1 VKRWRGVAALFG
13 LAAALAACQVLV
25 GVSDEEG
32 APRPT
37 GTGTTPGADLCPH
50 EAPAPPP
57 QGAQDGP
64 DQAPAWFALTT
75 LEGLPRPDGRP
86 VGFDLDKR
94 CTGFPAPT
102 AFDGGALCA
111 SAIVDENGG
120 VDNATSRLFGALPGG
135 YGKALFD
142 GFRAQARGTRT
153 LLVYLARYNGQPN
166 DPSVVARLVAS
177 EALQSTSCDGGAPTG
192 DGGALLEG
200 CDTWA
205 FPQGAL
211 TPSDGGA
218 TPAVLH
224 EGYVSEGRLV
234 LGTKSALELEVE
246 VARGTFPLPLSG
258 AVLDARISE
267 KVGAQGATVRTLTGT
282 IAGRVS
288 VSALLA
294 AFARQPALCAAP
306 ELEAYKRAACAYR
319 DMPGSLSDDPLR
331 ACTHLSVGLAFSS
344 VQARL
349 GGPVAPTP
357 PTPPCALPIPSCE

>member
-1 VKRWRGVAALFG
+1 MKRRVALLLVG
-13 LAAALAACQVLV
+13 LAGALAACQVLV

-32 APRPT
+32 AARPA
-37 GTGTTPGADLCPH
+37 GSQVVPVADLCPH
-50 EAPAPPP
+50 TAPPP
-57 QGAQDGP
+57 PPSGAQDGP
-64 DQAPAWFALTT
+64 DQAPVWFALTT

-86 VGFDLDKR
+86 VGFDLDQR

-111 SAIVDENGG
+111 SSFIDDTGG
-120 VDNATSRLFGALPGG
+120 VDNAAARLFGALPGG

-142 GFRAQARGTRT
+142 GFRVQARAART

-177 EALQSTSCDGGAPTG
+177 EGLQSTSCDGGAPSG

-200 CDTWA
+200 CDTWG
-205 FPQGAL
+205 FPQGTL
-211 TPSDGGA
+211 TPFDGGA

-234 LGTKSALELEVE
+234 LGTKAALELEVE
-246 VARGTFPLPLSG
+246 VGRGTFPLPLSG
-258 AVLDARISE
+258 AVLEARISE
-267 KVGAQGATVRTLTGT
+267 KVGPQGATVRTLAGT

-288 VSALLA
+288 VSALLS
-294 AFARQPALCAAP
+294 AFARQPSLCTAP
-306 ELEAYKRAACAYR
+306 ELEAYKRAVCAYR

-331 ACTHLSVGLAFSS
+331 ACTHVSVGLAFTS

-349 GGPVAPTP
+349 GGPVPPPQAP
-357 PTPPCALPIPSCE
+357 PPCALPIPSCE